1 MSLKDEIEKLIR
13 AEQAN
18 LENRDNKHA
27 AYHQRQRDRFASLRV
42 VLEEIS
48 ASIDSRYLK
57 SRIDDYSAT
66 IELGRT
72 EGSTWSTDTHWKI
85 QPDCEFDMWAKAGES
100 LIHEKP
106 GFKLEEMVYH
116 GSPDYGVSEKSQ
128 NLPNEQAISQYL
140 IKKITDKVAH
150 YRHMESLAA
159 ERMEG
164 K

>member
-13 AEQAN
+13 AEQTN
-18 LENRDNKHA
+18 LENRDHKHA
-27 AYHQRQRDRFASLRV
+27 DYHQRQRDRFASLRV

-48 ASIDSRYLK
+48 ASIDSGYLK
-57 SRIDDYSAT
+57 SRIGDNSAT

-72 EGSTWSTDTHWKI
+72 EDSSWSTDICWRI
-85 QPDCEFDMWAKAGES
+85 EPNYDVRFGAKAGES
-100 LIHEKP
+100 LFHEKP
-106 GFKLEEMVYH
+106 GFKLEETEYYRF
-116 GSPDYGVSEKSQ
+116 PEYDISEKTQ
-128 NLPNEQAISQYL
+128 DLPDEQAISQYL

-159 ERMEG
+159 KRMEG